1 MSEATT
7 PALSISQALR
17 YASKLKGKI
26 ADARTR
32 AASSITHKAGE
43 ETAFDFQA
51 MLASSDALSDELAA
65 LQGKISVANATN
77 SVTFDGNQISLSHAV
92 RILQELKGRIAW
104 VKGLV
109 VLQVESVEQSDVD
122 WDEVAVKNV
131 KKSWRMICRLPEAAK
146 AALADELQEKFDRLN
161 GAVESINQ
169 VTFLT

>member
-43 ETAFDFQA
+43 ETAFDFKA
-51 MLASSDALSDELAA
+51 MLDSADTLSDELAA
-65 LQGKISVANATN
+65 LQGRIAVANATN
-77 SVTFDGNQISLSHAV
+77 SVIFEGNQISLSHAV
-92 RILQELKGRIAW
+92 RVLQELKGRIAW
-104 VKGLV
+104 VKGLT

-122 WDEVAVKNV
+122 WDDVAAKSVR
-131 KKSWRMICRLPEAAK
+131 KSWRMICRLPEAAR
-146 AALADELQEKFDRLN
+146 AALVDQLQEKFDRLN